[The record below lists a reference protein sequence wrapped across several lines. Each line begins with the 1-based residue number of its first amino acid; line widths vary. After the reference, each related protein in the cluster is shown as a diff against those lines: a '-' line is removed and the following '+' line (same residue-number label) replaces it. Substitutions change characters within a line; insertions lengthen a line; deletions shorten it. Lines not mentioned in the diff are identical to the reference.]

1 MLEITIPKTELWD
14 ERTGEFITIKETHLK
29 LEHSLV
35 SISKWESKWCKP
47 FFDKNQKTTEE
58 TIDYIKCMTITQNV
72 DPNVYLALNTQL
84 LDQILKYI
92 NAPMT
97 ATTIRKDSEKKGGAK
112 KIITSEVIYYW
123 MITLNIPMECQK
135 WHVNRLLML
144 IEVCN
149 AENAPKKKMSQ
160 SDLMRRNA
168 ALNKARRKRMRSKG

>member
-1 MLEITIPKTELWD
+1 
-14 ERTGEFITIKETHLK
+14 
-29 LEHSLV
+29 
-35 SISKWESKWCKP
+35 
-47 FFDKNQKTTEE
+47 
-58 TIDYIKCMTITQNV
+58 
-72 DPNVYLALNTQL
+72 
-84 LDQILKYI
+84 
-92 NAPMT
+92 MT
-97 ATTIRKDSEKKGGAK
+97 ATTIRKDAEKKGGTK

-160 SDLMRRNA
+160 GDLMRRNA